1 MNEKKDISSVLC
13 ELDGNMAE
21 MIDIA
26 NLFQLFDETLW
37 DGVETLDPHKQWT
50 TEHFKRRFEVVYS
63 TLTVARIRLHEV
75 LNEMKAGVATGY
87 EILNEARTK
96 PEKTEVLA

>member
-21 MIDIA
+21 MTDVA
-26 NLFQLFDETLW
+26 NLLQLVDETLW
-37 DGVETLDPHKQWT
+37 DEVETLDPHKQWT
-50 TEHFKRRFEVVYS
+50 TDHFKRRFEIAYS

-75 LNEMKAGVATGY
+75 LNEMKAGVTTGY
-87 EILNEARTK
+87 EILNEARAK
-96 PEKTEVLA
+96 LEKTEVSK